1 MQLQLHLHSHNCSWR
16 PCRYFALWPV
26 LQNLLRFH
34 NFWATWLLL
43 QLVGLH
49 RGCWG
54 GRGGAEMSWGRHN
67 LPMVRR
73 FCWKLST
80 KWRRSLHE
88 QLRQTLGIPFL
99 GRATCLICSLYSGGS
114 HAGAHSCPEIKKG
127 FCRAIAS
134 GSSGSCPPGRKSPYK
149 ALAVGGLH
157 ACVICEGEVVHS
169 CPPGFPLNGS
179 RLKRIEEPE
188 GIEWY
193 SHMCPDVVNSFMWI
207 WIDNLYWAQSLFRFG
222 VHVHESSHLSAVH
235 AAATAGLPAMCT
247 DSLGGSK
254 PLTDAT
260 TATLALP

>member
-67 LPMVRR
+67 LPMVWR

-88 QLRQTLGIPFL
+88 QSWQTLGRPFL
-99 GRATCLICSLYSGGS
+99 G
-114 HAGAHSCPEIKKG
+114 
-127 FCRAIAS
+127 
-134 GSSGSCPPGRKSPYK
+134 
-149 ALAVGGLH
+149 
-157 ACVICEGEVVHS
+157 
-169 CPPGFPLNGS
+169 S
-179 RLKRIEEPE
+179 RLFFISVLCTVVVATQEHTHVRKLKRVLRSNCQWVKRLLPSGAQESYKTLLWEDCM
-188 GIEWY
+188 
-193 SHMCPDVVNSFMWI
+193 HVSF
-207 WIDNLYWAQSLFRFG
+207 
-222 VHVHESSHLSAVH
+222 VKV
-235 AAATAGLPAMCT
+235 
-247 DSLGGSK
+247 K
-254 PLTDAT
+254 
-260 TATLALP
+260 

>member
-26 LQNLLRFH
+26 LQNLLRFR

-114 HAGAHSCPEIKKG
+114 HAGAHSCPESEKG

-134 GSSGSCPPGRKSPYK
+134 GSSGSCPPGRKSLTRPCCGRIACMCHLWRWSS
-149 ALAVGGLH
+149 ALLPSGV
-157 ACVICEGEVVHS
+157 
-169 CPPGFPLNGS
+169 PLNGS

-193 SHMCPDVVNSFMWI
+193 SHMCQMLLAASCEFELTTCIELRACSGLGFMCMKVAI
-207 WIDNLYWAQSLFRFG
+207 YLLYMQLLPLLCLLCAQ
-222 VHVHESSHLSAVH
+222 
-235 AAATAGLPAMCT
+235 
-247 DSLGGSK
+247 
-254 PLTDAT
+254 
-260 TATLALP
+260 TL